1 MEVLQTHIV
10 HTQSVYESLGLKA
23 TGKDS
28 DYAVLFECEKNH
40 WFVRIADQLKLITP
54 ESAIHIRC
62 SK

>member
-10 HTQSVYESLGLKA
+10 HIQSVYETLGMEEA
-23 TGKDS
+23 GKDS

-40 WFVRIADQLKLITP
+40 WFVRIDDQLKLISP